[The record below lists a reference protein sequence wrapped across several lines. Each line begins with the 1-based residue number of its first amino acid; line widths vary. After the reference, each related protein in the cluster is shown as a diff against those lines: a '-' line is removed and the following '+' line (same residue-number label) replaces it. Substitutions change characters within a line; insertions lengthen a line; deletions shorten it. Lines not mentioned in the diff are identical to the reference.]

1 MKKRSNITVMAKLI
15 GLVRPLTGYMI
26 LAIFLGLLGHL
37 CASLLTVF
45 GGYALLGI
53 AGVYKVPTGFV
64 FTLLLV
70 CAFARGFL
78 RYGEQS
84 CNHFIAFKL
93 LALLR
98 NRVFFALRRL
108 SPAKLEGRDRGDL
121 IAVITSDIELLEVF
135 YAHTIS
141 PAVIAFLFTVTA
153 CVFIVISRRQQELS
167 STLFAYLIRYTANGC

>member
-1 MKKRSNITVMAKLI
+1 M
-15 GLVRPLTGYMI
+15 
-26 LAIFLGLLGHL
+26 
-37 CASLLTVF
+37 LTVF

-64 FTLLLV
+64 LPCFWCALL
-70 CAFARGFL
+70 RGDFL

-98 NRVFFALRRL
+98 DRVFFALRRL

-135 YAHTIS
+135 YATRS
-141 PAVIAFLFTVTA
+141 L
-153 CVFIVISRRQQELS
+153 RQ
-167 STLFAYLIRYTANGC
+167 